1 MWLLSIAQMLT
12 VVATGTP
19 PGMATGDGSAT
30 IPDPIPTRQ
39 TYFAIPFEID
49 QMDHPVLGAAEIQLY
64 VSRDRGAT
72 WQHETSVAPTTKL
85 FLFRAPSDGEYW
97 FAVRTRDRAGNFRP
111 PLIGTP
117 GLRVIIDTQAPSL
130 TIDAQRGQ
138 AGQIIAKWRID
149 EANIKPDTFKLQY
162 RVAGS
167 QQWET
172 IAVDPS
178 KFQTDGTINSGE
190 AIWWAPAGQGRIEI
204 RVEVADIAGNPNVS
218 HAQVTTVASAM
229 PSDDVTARTPPNH
242 APSVAPQRDWQ
253 ASSEQNAWARQNDYS
268 TGRAPS
274 SQEPSGYGPHG
285 QGSGSGATSMAKET
299 PANSSYSP
307 NATPVYSGG
316 SNPYGYDAN
325 QASSAGQQY
334 DADPYRMAR
343 NSQSSSPVP
352 SREVSQVGQYS
363 QNRQPQSPQ
372 AFDQYDSQSGY
383 GASRTPDESN
393 SWARSSGYGTHDRP
407 AAGTVAAQPS
417 PPYQSRYNPYG
428 DASTTTERQATG
440 GHGST
445 PGYGSSAGK
454 SNTDGATGRTVNT
467 KLFEIDYTNPPQPMA
482 VGRVE
487 LWGTRDGGVTWQS
500 FGYDSDSRSPMLARV
515 SDEGTYGFKVV
526 FHPMHGSQV
535 QAPRRGETPDMV
547 IRVDLTRPEAR
558 LIGVDQSPSTPN
570 QLSIRWQAAD
580 AQLADSPISLYYAD
594 ATTGDWRLIAQGLPN
609 SGEYC
614 WNLPIGLPT
623 EVQIRVEAHDMA
635 GNVTTAETRN
645 PIRLAANPRTQ
656 SGTPAYSVE
665 IQDARPVGQTD
676 RTAPRRYYIR

>member
-1 MWLLSIAQMLT
+1 
-12 VVATGTP
+12 
-19 PGMATGDGSAT
+19 
-30 IPDPIPTRQ
+30 
-39 TYFAIPFEID
+39 
-49 QMDHPVLGAAEIQLY
+49 
-64 VSRDRGAT
+64 
-72 WQHETSVAPTTKL
+72 
-85 FLFRAPSDGEYW
+85 
-97 FAVRTRDRAGNFRP
+97 
-111 PLIGTP
+111 
-117 GLRVIIDTQAPSL
+117 
-130 TIDAQRGQ
+130 
-138 AGQIIAKWRID
+138 
-149 EANIKPDTFKLQY
+149 
-162 RVAGS
+162 
-167 QQWET
+167 
-172 IAVDPS
+172 
-178 KFQTDGTINSGE
+178 
-190 AIWWAPAGQGRIEI
+190 
-204 RVEVADIAGNPNVS
+204 
-218 HAQVTTVASAM
+218 
-229 PSDDVTARTPPNH
+229 
-242 APSVAPQRDWQ
+242 
-253 ASSEQNAWARQNDYS
+253 
-268 TGRAPS
+268 
-274 SQEPSGYGPHG
+274 
-285 QGSGSGATSMAKET
+285 
-299 PANSSYSP
+299 
-307 NATPVYSGG
+307 
-316 SNPYGYDAN
+316 
-325 QASSAGQQY
+325 
-334 DADPYRMAR
+334 
-343 NSQSSSPVP
+343 
-352 SREVSQVGQYS
+352 
-363 QNRQPQSPQ
+363 
-372 AFDQYDSQSGY
+372 
-383 GASRTPDESN
+383 
-393 SWARSSGYGTHDRP
+393 
-407 AAGTVAAQPS
+407 VAAQPS